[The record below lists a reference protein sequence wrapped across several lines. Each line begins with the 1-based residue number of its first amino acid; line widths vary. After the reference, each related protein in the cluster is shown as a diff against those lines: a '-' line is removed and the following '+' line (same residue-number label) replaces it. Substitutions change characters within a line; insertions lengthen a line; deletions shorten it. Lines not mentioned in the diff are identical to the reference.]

1 MFHAPHAVH
10 PEPGWHEHDPSIYTA
25 EIDKCIAACLELFET
40 KGHSRDKLKGVGIA
54 TQRETTLLWDRE
66 TGEPLYN
73 AGSFPLGSV
82 SLLSSQ
88 ERAD

>member
-1 MFHAPHAVH
+1 VFHAPHAVH

-54 TQRETTLLWDRE
+54 THLALGPRNGRTALQRRFV
-66 TGEPLYN
+66 PSRN
-73 AGSFPLGSV
+73 RFPP
-82 SLLSSQ
+82 LLSGKS
-88 ERAD
+88 